1 MEIIDNDHHQGHGS
15 TSAAPN
21 QGVTNFLR
29 HFSHRNQNKDGASSS
44 SSQLKKSSRLLRHLG
59 RNSNNHHH
67 HKNHGKYSE
76 DSIISPVS
84 DPGSA
89 ATTAFR
95 SRSKGKHYLTH
106 RADDEQDMITFDSD
120 ATRLGIRPTCYDVVP
135 AGKHANHGVYNGNHI
150 DIEEEVYFLNNNVA
164 AASSVTPLSSASV
177 PNLFSSFPIWEE
189 TRPDDLYDS
198 THGGSSGSPQKSVAS
213 CDSIQSDGKMADEE
227 DCHFIMPSS
236 SSSPSKER
244 GPANRNRSNI
254 HCSVSSKLSTNLMQK
269 AKSIVQRSRDKDNH
283 SCDGSQ
289 ISSSSSVRSLSKASR
304 KSSNGSITGTHVD
317 TVKIFLLLVEPK
329 SKVFELIQLLY
340 PRYKTKVIDLLK
352 MIPKNATEQALATQS
367 YVGITRPKR
376 RADPITD
383 LLILASNS
391 VFNVAGNPTAAIE
404 SGEIIVAIP
413 ALTSTK
419 DIVVLSKQILASA
432 HIQKLISI
440 SKGGPVMDV
449 SGVVKKRKSDATRK
463 SGSKKSPT
471 HSIFSPIRQDDTMT
485 NESRSPK
492 IVSFVDQNCTE
503 ELKRAVD
510 NANLANEEAGC
521 SPSITPTSFLSE
533 SINTTDPINE
543 AKTVEFPRDMLD
555 AYMSKDA
562 VLKMCATPDHKIP
575 NIECMSSSSVVE
587 EEEEDTDVD
596 VSSCDGSMTS
606 SFHSW
611 ALSLDSTSL
620 PSMHR
625 GTLNAGASMS
635 QVHGRKKKHFITRK
649 MKRVAMVFFVASIAR
664 YHLDPNG
671 IDSAQNL
678 RGLKWFEPMG
688 FMGLFYF
695 GLFIGMLI
703 KLQMYYRYSSP
714 TGTTTRCPVIRSVSK
729 LYRRFQRGVA
739 AKPDDEPS
747 FVPSSIHAIKFG

>member
-1 MEIIDNDHHQGHGS
+1 MEMIDNDHHQRHGS

-21 QGVTNFLR
+21 HGMTNFLR
-29 HFSHRNQNKDGASSS
+29 HFSQRNPNKDGSSSS

-59 RNSNNHHH
+59 RNSTSHHH
-67 HKNHGKYSE
+67 HQNQ
-76 DSIISPVS
+76 DTIISPVS

-95 SRSKGKHYLTH
+95 SSRSKGKHFLTH
-106 RADDEQDMITFDSD
+106 RADHDEQDMITFDSD
-120 ATRLGIRPTCYDVVP
+120 ATRLGISPTCYDVVP
-135 AGKHANHGVYNGNHI
+135 AGKHANYGEYKNNHI
-150 DIEEEVYFLNNNVA
+150 DIEEEVCFLNNNVA

-189 TRPDDLYDS
+189 ARPDDLYD
-198 THGGSSGSPQKSVAS
+198 GGSCGSSPQKSVAS
-213 CDSIQSDGKMADEE
+213 CDSIQSDGKMADE
-227 DCHFIMPSS
+227 DDFHFIMPSS
-236 SSSPSKER
+236 SSSSTPSKEL
-244 GPANRNRSNI
+244 GPANQNRSN
-254 HCSVSSKLSTNLMQK
+254 VLSTNLMQK
-269 AKSIVQRSRDKDNH
+269 AKSTVQRSRDKDNQ

-289 ISSSSSVRSLSKASR
+289 ISSSSSIRSLSKASR
-304 KSSNGSITGTHVD
+304 KSSNGSITGTHVVD

-340 PRYKTKVIDLLK
+340 PRTKTKVIDLLK

-376 RADPITD
+376 RADPVTD
-383 LLILASNS
+383 LQILASNS

-440 SKGGPVMDV
+440 SKGGPAMDAN
-449 SGVVKKRKSDATRK
+449 GRNQGVKKRKSDAARK

-471 HSIFSPIRQDDTMT
+471 HSLFSPIRQDDPMT

-492 IVSFVDQNCTE
+492 IVSFVDPNCTE

-521 SPSITPTSFLSE
+521 SPSITPTSFLSQ
-533 SINTTDPINE
+533 SINTVEPIHE
-543 AKTVEFPRDMLD
+543 AGKTVKFPRDMLD

-562 VLKMCATPDHKIP
+562 VLKMCATPDHKMP
-575 NIECMSSSSVVE
+575 NIECTSSSSVVE
-587 EEEEDTDVD
+587 EEEEEDTDVE

-620 PSMHR
+620 PSMNR
-625 GTLNAGASMS
+625 GTMNASMS
-635 QVHGRKKKHFITRK
+635 QVLYGRKKKHFITRK
-649 MKRVAMVFFVASIAR
+649 MKRVAMVLFVASVAR

-671 IDSAQNL
+671 IDSAQKL

-688 FMGLFYF
+688 LMGLLCF
-695 GLFIGMLI
+695 GLVFGMLI
-703 KLQMYYRYSSP
+703 KLQMYYRCSSP

-729 LYRRFQRGVA
+729 LYRRFQRVVL

-747 FVPSSIHAIKFG
+747 LVPSSIHAIKFS